1 MLCSVVVAELHYG
14 ARRST
19 RQAETLVQVQAFC
32 NHFFS
37 VVFDDES
44 AAVYGRIRADLAEL
58 GTLIGPNDL
67 LIAAIAQ
74 ANNLTLIT
82 RNTREFSRV
91 AGLKLE
97 DWQ

>member
-1 MLCSVVVAELHYG
+1 M
-14 ARRST
+14 
-19 RQAETLVQVQAFC
+19 QAFC
-32 NHFFS
+32 NRFFS
-37 VVFDDES
+37 VAFDDES